1 MASMGFLGLHSYR
14 FYLSVCTLYVGA
26 ELRNICSSCP
36 ELQILDIRGVVNPG
50 EWPGLL
56 QLPPS
61 CTELCIGGPAM
72 SDAAATVVRQLTH
85 LRVFRWWNSPGLTDV
100 GVEQLTA
107 LTRLT
112 TLDIHRCEGLSRE
125 LWRHHPIFNYCV
137 ELWGGGRNVS
147 VLCGC
152 GDCA

>member
-1 MASMGFLGLHSYR
+1 MYA
-14 FYLSVCTLYVGA
+14 GA

-36 ELQILDIRGVVNPG
+36 ELRVLDIRGVVNPG
-50 EWPGLL
+50 DMSGLL

-61 CTELCIGGPAM
+61 CTELCIGGPPMGNAQA
-72 SDAAATVVRQLTH
+72 SVVRQLTH

-112 TLDIHRCEGLSRE
+112 TLEIRRCEGLSWQ
-125 LWRHHPIFNYCV
+125 LWGHHPFYSYSV
-137 ELWGGGRNVS
+137 ELWYDEFVEVS
-147 VLCGC
+147 FLCVC
-152 GDCA
+152 G